1 MGVFVSSLHLAFF
14 SRVRVCLCDSVRVC
28 SDFSD
33 FFILPFAPNSCH
45 CILSSLLTLQKYV
58 HCTSKHYS
66 ALQTLQCGIRLYFAL
81 PRHRRHPRRRHRHFQ
96 TAFVCFCVCALISV
110 SERIIKIRD
119 INATNFFTNF
129 EKKEE
134 EKKQTTTRKSR
145 RCHHET
151 TSERKRE
158 HKALNTKTNTHKIV
172 P

>member
-1 MGVFVSSLHLAFF
+1 MHGCICVLVAFAIF
-14 SRVRVCLCDSVRVC
+14 FRVRVCVCDSKRVC

-45 CILSSLLTLQKYV
+45 CIRSSLQTLQKYV

-66 ALQTLQCGIRLYFAL
+66 ALQTVRCGIRLCLAL
-81 PRHRRHPRRRHRHFQ
+81 PRHRRASSFAKLHLC
-96 TAFVCFCVCALISV
+96 ACVRALISV

-119 INATNFFTNF
+119 INATNFFRNF
-129 EKKEE
+129 EKKE
-134 EKKQTTTRKSR
+134 KQTTTRKSR